1 MSVGTAVTATFNRA
15 LDPATVNS
23 STFRLRAAG
32 ASSDVP
38 ATVSYSGLTAT
49 LQPNATLAVN
59 TTYQVTVS
67 GSMTGADGTPV
78 GSDITW
84 SFTTQPYL
92 TFTDTTAADFGGGT
106 LDAGVALVQTGDG
119 EVILKPTAGS
129 EFSGTALPADWTSTP
144 WGTGGA
150 ATVSGGRLT
159 VDGALASTTA
169 LYTPGR
175 SLEFV
180 ATFTGDAFQHAGFAD
195 DFSSALWAMFSTRSG
210 GALFARTA
218 GPGGSTDTQLAGG
231 LLGGPHRFR
240 IDWTATGV
248 TYFVDGSAGRLPQPG
263 RHELDA
269 ADGERLQRRRR
280 GRDGR
285 LDAADPLRRLGH
297 LPVPGPGRRRARHL
311 GRRRRGRRVCRRGR
325 AWR

>member
-1 MSVGTAVTATFNRA
+1 M
-15 LDPATVNS
+15 
-23 STFRLRAAG
+23 
-32 ASSDVP
+32 
-38 ATVSYSGLTAT
+38 
-49 LQPNATLAVN
+49 
-59 TTYQVTVS
+59 
-67 GSMTGADGTPV
+67 
-78 GSDITW
+78 
-84 SFTTQPYL
+84 
-92 TFTDTTAADFGGGT
+92 
-106 LDAGVALVQTGDG
+106 ALVQTGDG

-144 WGTGGA
+144 WGSGGA

-159 VDGALASTTA
+159 VDGALAGTTA

-195 DFSSALWAMFSTRSG
+195 DFSSALWAMFSTNSG

-218 GPGGSTDTQLAGG
+218 GPGGSTDTQLAAS

-248 TYFVDGSAGRLPQPG
+248 TYFVDGAQVASHNLAVTNSMRPVASDFNVGGGAVTVDWMRLTPYAASGTFLSRVWTPAGPPPG
-263 RHELDA
+263 SM
-269 ADGERLQRRRR
+269 
-280 GRDGR
+280 
-285 LDAADPLRRLGH
+285 
-297 LPVPGPGRRRARHL
+297 
-311 GRRRRGRRVCRRGR
+311 RRGRRVCRRGR